1 MVAAGIAVVHGPV
14 SEHETRA
21 RRCAVRRYG
30 SCLTLGM
37 IDDARVLVA
46 DDDPLLLATVADALT
61 HLGANVTSAAS
72 GAELIERMAH
82 EGPFDLVVTDISM
95 PWMNGLQA
103 MQAAR
108 SAGVGTSVIFM
119 TALADERIPAQVR
132 ALGENALLLRKPF
145 DLSQLVAAASELLAR
160 KRTTAVSRTPP

>member
-1 MVAAGIAVVHGPV
+1 M
-14 SEHETRA
+14 
-21 RRCAVRRYG
+21 
-30 SCLTLGM
+30 GM
-37 IDDARVLVA
+37 LHDARVLVA

-61 HLGANVTSAAS
+61 QLGANVTSAAS

-82 EGPFDLVVTDISM
+82 EGPFDLVVTDVSM

-108 SAGVGTSVIFM
+108 TAGVGTSVIFI
-119 TALADERIPAQVR
+119 TALADARIPSQVR
-132 ALGENALLLRKPF
+132 ALGENAVLLRKPF
-145 DLSQLVAAASELLAR
+145 DLSQLVAATSELLAR